1 MIRLN
6 NNARIP
12 VRGTPEAAGYDPTE
26 AQSAVV
32 AAHIKYLAK
41 IGLTIAIPHGCYGR
55 ITLPSGL
62 SLKRFIDVG
71 AGVIDVD
78 YREELDVV

>member
-1 MIRLN
+1 MV
-6 NNARIP
+6 NNAKILLG
-12 VRGTPEAAGYDPTE
+12 GTPEETGYDLAA
-26 AQSAVV
+26 AQAIVCP
-32 AAHIKYLAK
+32 AHGKVLVK
-41 IGLTIAIPHGCYGR
+41 IGLSLSMPHGCYGR